1 MKGPHDPSRLR
12 RHPDCRRRDPD
23 DRSGNADEVQIF
35 NEADELIEVD
45 KVVGPTRLTIV
56 FACPPQLRG
65 RAKFRYYFETFG
77 DLVVP

>member
-1 MKGPHDPSRLR
+1 
-12 RHPDCRRRDPD
+12 
-23 DRSGNADEVQIF
+23 VQIF